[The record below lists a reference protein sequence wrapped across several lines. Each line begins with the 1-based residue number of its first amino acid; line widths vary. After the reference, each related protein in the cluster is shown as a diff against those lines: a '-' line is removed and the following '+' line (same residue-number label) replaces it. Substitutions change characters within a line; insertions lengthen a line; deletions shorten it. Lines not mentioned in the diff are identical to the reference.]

1 MAIVEPIRD
10 KKIIENIQDFL
21 RKTKLRDYVLFC
33 MGVNSGLRISDILSL
48 DVADVKNKNYLKL
61 CEKKKSK

>member
-48 DVADVKNKNYLKL
+48 DVADVKNKNYLK
-61 CEKKKSK
+61 K

>member
-48 DVADVKNKNYLKL
+48 DVEDVKNKNYLK
-61 CEKKKSK
+61 K